1 MICFLAN
8 NRIYQATI
16 TVPDD
21 ILLQGTYGRLIWQ
34 EFATMSKIVW
44 YLDDVIAGNDFRDDF
59 ESGSIK

>member
-16 TVPDD
+16 AVPDD
-21 ILLQGTYGRLIWQ
+21 ILLQGTYGQLIWQ